1 MKTIRNPVKW
11 WIVLGR
17 LQKEYAKAIKQHRKR
32 KDIEAMMRM
41 IRTAIIAYEL
51 RHE

>member
-1 MKTIRNPVKW
+1 MMIRNPVKW
-11 WIVLGR
+11 WIRLGQ
-17 LQKEYAKAIKQHRKR
+17 LQKEYAKAVKNHQKR

-41 IRTAIIAYEL
+41 IRTALIAYEL